1 MLPIDAT
8 HEEREQLREQLGFN
22 SPIWTQY
29 ANYMRNSFKGQF
41 GESIKYPDYEA
52 MGLVLTRFPTTIK
65 LARTKGLRESKVV
78 WKHAVR
84 NAAIAPL
91 TYFGIIFGGLLVGSV
106 SAETVFNCKGI
117 GLLAF
122 EAVLA
127 RDFPLMQA
135 IVVFFAGIYVLTNL
149 VIDVLYAYLDPRI
162 RYS

>member
-1 MLPIDAT
+1 MLEIMDASSLT
-8 HEEREQLREQLGFN
+8 WREPR
-22 SPIWTQY
+22 
-29 ANYMRNSFKGQF
+29 
-41 GESIKYPDYEA
+41 
-52 MGLVLTRFPTTIK
+52 
-65 LARTKGLRESKVV
+65 LARVKVI

-84 NAAIAPL
+84 NAAVAPL

-135 IVVFFAGIYVLTNL
+135 IVVFSRDLRHHQPG
-149 VIDVLYAYLDPRI
+149 D
-162 RYS
+162 